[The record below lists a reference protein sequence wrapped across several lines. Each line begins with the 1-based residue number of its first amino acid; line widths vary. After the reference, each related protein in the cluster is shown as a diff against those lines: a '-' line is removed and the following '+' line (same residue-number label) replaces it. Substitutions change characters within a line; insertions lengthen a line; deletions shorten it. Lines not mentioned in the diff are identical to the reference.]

1 MSAIADFVRPPLRR
15 LYGQMF
21 ESVPRH
27 CSEVRHIGD
36 PAANEALAYAE
47 YQAGKTVL
55 SSLPPVVTYALTTYC
70 YTGADICVICD
81 RVTRPASADSSATE
95 EAIAAVTPLLQTAMT
110 VLLHCGGEAMF
121 SPHFDRVIA
130 LIKPP
135 TRVMFAT
142 NGMALTPRRAE
153 RMLERDIMTRIIV
166 SLDAATPEL
175 FRIMRPACDL
185 ETISRN
191 VSHYVKRARELK
203 RDAAAIILNMT
214 VCESNLV
221 DVPKLVD
228 LAVELGVAG
237 VEYNHL
243 NATQSHT
250 VKTADGW
257 DWVYAEQAQFKDPS
271 LHDRL
276 VLDAYRRAKTAGIRI
291 SFVGKPF
298 IGPDKNSIAPAIT
311 AELSALA
318 AQTLPGAV
326 WQSSAHRPLAAGLPM
341 CAKPWREVM
350 IQPTG
355 VVRGCY
361 FHDEVKHN
369 IGHLAK
375 TDFMRIWNSDEVIRR
390 REQFLTNGVSKVCL
404 VSHPCM
410 FRGRE

>member
-1 MSAIADFVRPPLRR
+1 MRFSRF
-15 LYGQMF
+15 YGQMF
-21 ESVPRH
+21 KNVPRRYR
-27 CSEVRHIGD
+27 EVRHLGD
-36 PAANEALAYAE
+36 PAANEALACAE
-47 YQAGKTVL
+47 YQTGKTVL
-55 SSLPPVVTYALTTYC
+55 SSLPSVVTYALTTYC

-142 NGMALTPRRAE
+142 NAMALTPRRAQH
-153 RMLERDIMTRIIV
+153 MLERDIMTRIII

-191 VSHYVKRARELK
+191 VTHYVKCARQLK

-214 VCESNLV
+214 VCQTNLA

-228 LAVELGVAG
+228 LAVELGANG

-257 DWVYAEQAQFKDPS
+257 DWVYAEQAQFKDPA
-271 LHDRL
+271 LHDKL
-276 VLDAYRRAKTAGIRI
+276 VLEAYKRAKAAGIRM

-298 IGPDKNSIAPAIT
+298 IGPEKDSIDPAVA

-326 WQSSAHRPLAAGLPM
+326 WRSPVHQPIAGGQDLPM

-355 VVRGCY
+355 VVRACY

-369 IGHLAK
+369 IGNLVG
-375 TDFMRIWNSDEVIRR
+375 TDFMNIWNSDEVIRR
-390 REQFLTNGVSKVCL
+390 REQFLANGVSNVCQ